1 MAGKA
6 GVVREAGRGVKCGL
20 PLLQLNHC
28 SDLTANRKNLAKML
42 PCSFAHQFP
51 EMLYFFFSKGKS
63 LLLNLSYF
71 IKRKNNLTLL
81 VIGCNRLP
89 SMWFLWESHPALV
102 SQAGVLTATL
112 WNHALVLNFSYLLEL
127 LV

>member
-1 MAGKA
+1 MWSSSPP
-6 GVVREAGRGVKCGL
+6 VE
-20 PLLQLNHC
+20 PLQRLDCQQEKLSQNATMQLC
-28 SDLTANRKNLAKML
+28 TSISRDVIL
-42 PCSFAHQFP
+42 
-51 EMLYFFFSKGKS
+51 FFSKGKS
-63 LLLNLSYF
+63 LLLNFSYF